1 MKHFFFLAFLLLLTS
16 CFGYKPIFS
25 SSNINYNIKDVKNL
39 TQDKVT
45 NYIVRKLKSYKSDD
59 KKEDIS
65 LEISSSSNERVL
77 SKDTKGDPIIFEM
90 NIIVD
95 VKLSLQ
101 GRNDKYFQFISQG
114 SSVFEKKKIKN
125 FQFENCDFDTFDN
138 ILKNFKFV
146 DFIKIDIEGS
156 EYEIMP
162 EIIKNKDKIKMVLCE
177 THGNP
182 NGKKIPNINGSKL
195 VVKNEIWIK
204 DYQKLISKLKEMN
217 LYENWFY
224 EWY

>member
-1 MKHFFFLAFLLLLTS
+1 MKHLFFLVFLLLLTN

-101 GRNDKYFQFISQG
+101 GQNDKYFQFKENFSYNNRSNKFDLKLYKDNLQKNIA
-114 SSVFEKKKIKN
+114 EKITKN
-125 FQFENCDFDTFDN
+125 I
-138 ILKNFKFV
+138 ILK
-146 DFIKIDIEGS
+146 IRS
-156 EYEIMP
+156 
-162 EIIKNKDKIKMVLCE
+162 L
-177 THGNP
+177 
-182 NGKKIPNINGSKL
+182 
-195 VVKNEIWIK
+195 
-204 DYQKLISKLKEMN
+204 
-217 LYENWFY
+217 
-224 EWY
+224 

>member
-1 MKHFFFLAFLLLLTS
+1 MKHLFFLVFLLLLTN

-101 GRNDKYFQFISQG
+101 WRNDKYFQFKENFSYNNRSNKFDLKLYKDNLQKNIA
-114 SSVFEKKKIKN
+114 EKITKN
-125 FQFENCDFDTFDN
+125 I
-138 ILKNFKFV
+138 ILK
-146 DFIKIDIEGS
+146 IRS
-156 EYEIMP
+156 
-162 EIIKNKDKIKMVLCE
+162 L
-177 THGNP
+177 
-182 NGKKIPNINGSKL
+182 
-195 VVKNEIWIK
+195 
-204 DYQKLISKLKEMN
+204 
-217 LYENWFY
+217 
-224 EWY
+224 

>member
-1 MKHFFFLAFLLLLTS
+1 MKHFFFLAFFLLLTN

-101 GRNDKYFQFISQG
+101 GQNDKYFQFKENFSYNNRSNKFDLKLYKDNLQKNIS
-114 SSVFEKKKIKN
+114 EKITKN
-125 FQFENCDFDTFDN
+125 I
-138 ILKNFKFV
+138 ILK
-146 DFIKIDIEGS
+146 IRS
-156 EYEIMP
+156 
-162 EIIKNKDKIKMVLCE
+162 L
-177 THGNP
+177 
-182 NGKKIPNINGSKL
+182 
-195 VVKNEIWIK
+195 
-204 DYQKLISKLKEMN
+204 
-217 LYENWFY
+217 
-224 EWY
+224 

>member
-1 MKHFFFLAFLLLLTS
+1 MKHLFFLVFLLLLTN

-101 GRNDKYFQFISQG
+101 GRNDKYFQFKENFSYNNRSNKFDLKLYKDNLQKNIA
-114 SSVFEKKKIKN
+114 EKITKKI
-125 FQFENCDFDTFDN
+125 
-138 ILKNFKFV
+138 ILK
-146 DFIKIDIEGS
+146 IRS
-156 EYEIMP
+156 
-162 EIIKNKDKIKMVLCE
+162 L
-177 THGNP
+177 
-182 NGKKIPNINGSKL
+182 
-195 VVKNEIWIK
+195 
-204 DYQKLISKLKEMN
+204 
-217 LYENWFY
+217 
-224 EWY
+224 

>member
-1 MKHFFFLAFLLLLTS
+1 MKHLFFLVFLLLLTN

-65 LEISSSSNERVL
+65 LEISSSSKERVL

-101 GRNDKYFQFISQG
+101 GQNDKYFQFKENFSYNNRSNKFDLKLYKDNLQKNIA
-114 SSVFEKKKIKN
+114 EKITKN
-125 FQFENCDFDTFDN
+125 I
-138 ILKNFKFV
+138 ILK
-146 DFIKIDIEGS
+146 IRS
-156 EYEIMP
+156 
-162 EIIKNKDKIKMVLCE
+162 L
-177 THGNP
+177 
-182 NGKKIPNINGSKL
+182 
-195 VVKNEIWIK
+195 
-204 DYQKLISKLKEMN
+204 
-217 LYENWFY
+217 
-224 EWY
+224 

>member
-1 MKHFFFLAFLLLLTS
+1 MKHLFFLVFLLLLTN

-65 LEISSSSNERVL
+65 LEISSSSKERVL

-101 GRNDKYFQFISQG
+101 GQNDKYFQFKENFSYNNRSNKFDLKLYKDNLQKNIS
-114 SSVFEKKKIKN
+114 EKITKN
-125 FQFENCDFDTFDN
+125 I
-138 ILKNFKFV
+138 ILKV
-146 DFIKIDIEGS
+146 RS
-156 EYEIMP
+156 
-162 EIIKNKDKIKMVLCE
+162 L
-177 THGNP
+177 
-182 NGKKIPNINGSKL
+182 
-195 VVKNEIWIK
+195 
-204 DYQKLISKLKEMN
+204 
-217 LYENWFY
+217 
-224 EWY
+224 

>member
-1 MKHFFFLAFLLLLTS
+1 MKHLFFLVFLLLLTN

-90 NIIVD
+90 NIIVN

-101 GRNDKYFQFISQG
+101 GQNDKYFQFKENFSYNNRSDKFDLKLYKDNLQKNIA
-114 SSVFEKKKIKN
+114 EKITKNIIFKIRS
-125 FQFENCDFDTFDN
+125 
-138 ILKNFKFV
+138 I
-146 DFIKIDIEGS
+146 
-156 EYEIMP
+156 
-162 EIIKNKDKIKMVLCE
+162 
-177 THGNP
+177 
-182 NGKKIPNINGSKL
+182 
-195 VVKNEIWIK
+195 
-204 DYQKLISKLKEMN
+204 
-217 LYENWFY
+217 
-224 EWY
+224 